1 MNDTH
6 SGTDDDGRV
15 PRSIS
20 GKLTMLRT
28 LAGELAR
35 VDWAALPT
43 TVQDEAVRVLEEA
56 EAAQAAIRGAAL
68 AAISDGPVLSWYGQQ
83 TLTSFLVAETRIT
96 RPAAR
101 AHHAWARRHSSHPQV
116 MDALARMQIKTSIA
130 VKICGW
136 TGQLPQQYQAMA
148 DEILLTAWLGGCTE
162 GDLAMLA
169 RQMRHEL
176 DPGHDDKP
184 PAPGLTVDTTID
196 GAAVLHGDLTPGV
209 TALVKAAFDTYAAKQ
224 GPEDHRTL
232 AERQHD
238 ALGHICR
245 QVLTLAGQPHPSP
258 ATTPPSTGS
267 TSSPDPAS
275 SQATTSHT
283 PAAGNT
289 HDSETPGSNL
299 TDSATPDGHPE
310 DEEDEQDDGLF
321 ATPAQPAGS
330 TADGNGTN
338 GTGRPLRPVTALVHI
353 NVADLISLPQGHA
366 FAKDWIRN
374 GAVTWAG
381 ENARNAAE
389 PGYGG
394 AWLTGSEARAYT
406 TGASVTPVVT
416 GCPDTSVIPRLAA
429 AGARLHQF
437 LLDEQAGRAV
447 DPQRKPALAADLL
460 GHAIK
465 ALSGPAGYASYLR
478 TRLFGGTVLGSGS
491 LVLDVGRQRHIP
503 RQLRITIAIRD
514 RKCSWPGCDRAAI
527 KTQPHHVE
535 HYAHGGRTNPENI
548 KTYCWAHHH
557 LVLHQQGWNGTMH
570 PDGTVDLYRPDGTR
584 YTPGTR
590 YQPHQRE

>member
-169 RQMRHEL
+169 RQMREEL

-209 TALVKAAFDTYAAKQ
+209 TALVKAAFSTYAARQ

-245 QVLTLAGQPHPSP
+245 QVLTLTGQQPRPHQAPAG
-258 ATTPPSTGS
+258 TTAG
-267 TSSPDPAS
+267 PDPAS
-275 SQATTSHT
+275 GGTTASGQTPDPDTDPARSQT
-283 PAAGNT
+283 PA
-289 HDSETPGSNL
+289 HDSPIRDDET
-299 TDSATPDGHPE
+299 TDADA
-310 DEEDEQDDGLF
+310 DDDGLF
-321 ATPAQPAGS
+321 AAPANPDATTG
-330 TADGNGTN
+330 GNGTS
-338 GTGRPLRPVTALVHI
+338 GAERPARPVVALVHI
-353 NVADLISLPQGHA
+353 NMADLIGHPQASELTQG
-366 FAKDWIRN
+366 WISN
-374 GAVTWAG
+374 AAVTWAG

-394 AWLTGSEARAYT
+394 AWLTGSEARACT
-406 TGASVTPVVT
+406 QEASITPIVTAS
-416 GCPDTSVIPRLAA
+416 PDSSVIPQLAA
-429 AGARLHQF
+429 AGARLHQL
-437 LLDEQAGRAV
+437 LLDEQAGRTI
-447 DPQRKPALAADLL
+447 DPQDRQARAADLL

-465 ALSGPAGYASYLR
+465 ALSGPGGYASYLR
-478 TRLFGGTVLGSGS
+478 TRLFAGTVLGSGS

-503 RQLRITIAIRD
+503 RQLRITIAVRD
-514 RKCSWPGCDRAAI
+514 RRCSWPGCGRTATHA
-527 KTQPHHVE
+527 QPHHVQ
-535 HYAHGGRTNPENI
+535 HYAHGGRTSPDNI

-570 PDGTVDLYRPDGTR
+570 PDGTVDLHRPDGTR
-584 YTPGTR
+584 YTPGTQ